1 MTASMPCW
9 PWPSHGHLRP
19 SHRAT
24 MTAVSKPIAAAL
36 LDQAESVRLLGRL
49 QAADA
54 PEHPE
59 NRAAGAGAPDG
70 RTVGVAGLPAYAYSE
85 DAARYR
91 AWRERQQGRI
101 PELSGLRAADAQAA
115 RRVLGRLPGRWMAAR
130 RHGS

>member
-1 MTASMPCW
+1 
-9 PWPSHGHLRP
+9 
-19 SHRAT
+19 

-59 NRAAGAGAPDG
+59 NRAPGAGAPDS

-85 DAARYR
+85 DAARY
-91 AWRERQQGRI
+91 
-101 PELSGLRAADAQAA
+101 
-115 RRVLGRLPGRWMAAR
+115 
-130 RHGS
+130 